1 VNLRRFVFVLF
12 LLIFAGSGVAVGI
25 FFIDTRDEY
34 LRLKGIQTENLRHL
48 NEAQARL
55 QEQEKVLERLRTDPG
70 YVERVIRLK
79 LGYTKPDEQVFRFP
93 DATAP

>member
-1 VNLRRFVFVLF
+1 LNLRRLLFVLF
-12 LLIFAGSGVAVGI
+12 VLLFAGSGVAVGI

-34 LRLKGIQTENLRHL
+34 LRLKGIQTENLRRL

-55 QEQEKVLERLRTDPG
+55 QEQERVLERLRTDPS

-93 DATAP
+93 EQ